1 MATQN
6 VDRVIDGCITI
17 SLIVPCYNEVHNVSA
32 FHQAVLKSLKSC
44 ACKYEIVYV
53 NDGSQDGTLAKLLAI
68 VEQDTAVRVVDLSR
82 NFGKEAALTA
92 GLDLAV
98 GDVVI
103 PIDADL
109 QHPPELIPKLLDTW
123 REGYDVVAAR
133 RASRQTDHPLQR
145 WLARRF
151 YRMHNRLSDTPIP
164 EDVGDFRLMDRRVV
178 EALRRLPETRRFMKG
193 IFSWVGFRTTTI
205 DFEAA
210 PRHAGK
216 SRFNGWKL
224 WNFALEGITS
234 FSTVPLRVWTYL
246 GGAISLLAFAYAI
259 WIIARTLIH
268 GTDLPGY
275 PSLFTAIL
283 LLGGVQ
289 LIGIGVLG
297 EYVGRIYS
305 EVTQRPVYL
314 VRQRYGYPD
323 EHA

>member
-1 MATQN
+1 M
-6 VDRVIDGCITI
+6 RL
-17 SLIVPCYNEVHNVSA
+17 SLVVPCFNEAASVAA
-32 FHQAVLKSLKSC
+32 FHAAVSRVLSGC
-44 ACKYEIVYV
+44 APEHEIIFV
-53 NDGSQDGTLAKLLAI
+53 NDGSQDGTLQVLLDL
-68 VEQDTAVRVVDLSR
+68 VEADPSVRVLDLSR

-92 GLDLAV
+92 GLDLAD
-98 GDVVI
+98 GDAVI
-103 PIDADL
+103 PMDVDL

-246 GGAISLLAFAYAI
+246 GGAISLLAFTYAI

-305 EVTQRPVYL
+305 EVKQRPVYL
-314 VRQRYGYPD
+314 VRQRYGFPD

>member
-1 MATQN
+1 
-6 VDRVIDGCITI
+6 VRL
-17 SLIVPCYNEVHNVSA
+17 SLVVPCYNEAGNVEA
-32 FHQAVLKSLKSC
+32 FHAAARPVLQAC
-44 ACKYEIVYV
+44 APEYEIVFV
-53 NDGSQDGTLAKLLAI
+53 NDGSLDETLERLLALQR
-68 VEQDTAVRVVDLSR
+68 VDASVRVLDLSR

-92 GLDLAV
+92 GLDIAS
-98 GDVVI
+98 GDAVI
-103 PIDADL
+103 PMDADL
-109 QHPPELIPKLLDTW
+109 QHPPELISTLLDKW

-151 YRMHNRLSDTPIP
+151 YRLHNRLSETPIP

-178 EALRRLPETRRFMKG
+178 EALRRLPESRRFMKG
-193 IFSWVGFRTTTI
+193 IFSWVGFRTATI

-216 SRFNGWKL
+216 SRFNGWRL

-246 GGAISLLAFAYAI
+246 GGAISLLAFVYAI

-289 LIGIGVLG
+289 LVGIGVLG

-305 EVTQRPVYL
+305 EVKQRPVYL
-314 VRQRYGYPD
+314 VRQRYGFPD
-323 EHA
+323 EPA